1 MENQHSLLLETTP
14 NMDNN
19 VQMDAG
25 VASHAS
31 QINLQ
36 GKSLKL
42 ADTSRIQIQIQI
54 MIVIVMIREKVI
66 VMILEIV
73 RYIPHIRVDRYTV
86 CYHRVD
92 SRIRSLKKMMNL
104 KNIQNENKKKNEKKK
119 VKGKK
124 KNAYRK
130 RVTDSC

>member
-1 MENQHSLLLETTP
+1 MN
-14 NMDNN
+14 
-19 VQMDAG
+19 A
-25 VASHAS
+25 VAANHAS
-31 QINLQ
+31 QVNLQ
-36 GKSLKL
+36 EISWKL

-54 MIVIVMIREKVI
+54 MIVMIREKVI

-104 KNIQNENKKKNEKKK
+104 KNIQNENQKKKNEKKK
-119 VKGKK
+119 MKGKK
-124 KNAYRK
+124 MN
-130 RVTDSC
+130 V